1 MQTEND
7 RLKDSFVMMKQ
18 DTLRLQSKMKEK
30 LVTLNELAGRKLKA
44 TLN

>member
-7 RLKDSFVMMKQ
+7 RLKHSFLLMKH
-18 DTLRLQSKMKEK
+18 DTARLQDKMKDK